1 MEQRNATPAQERP
14 AKKQKI
20 SEPKKPTKAEL
31 MMAKMGY
38 KKGQGLGKNNDG
50 VTTHLEVKAR
60 KDQGPRQTRD
70 DLDEDSGSKG
80 FKTQQVFDITG
91 GLRKEG
97 TDHGRF
103 GEPSKVIVAVGC
115 LDGVD
120 MSKDSDR
127 DDGGIRQEI
136 GDMFNEKVRSS
147 YTLTLAVAN
156 EMQFGKISRIHV
168 DLSNAARPVYIQFED
183 ALCALNVSP
192 PIYFRLYLN

>member
-1 MEQRNATPAQERP
+1 VLYDRPAAEKKKNAGSNEERP

-20 SEPKKPTKAEL
+20 NEPKKPSKAEL

-38 KKGQGLGKNNDG
+38 KKGQGLGKNSDG

-60 KDQGPRQTRD
+60 KDQGPRTTRD
-70 DLDEDSGSKG
+70 ELDEDSGSKG

-91 GLRKEG
+91 GLRKQG
-97 TDHGRF
+97 PDHGRF

-120 MSKDSDR
+120 MAKDQER

-136 GDMFNEKVRSS
+136 GDTFNQKVC
-147 YTLTLAVAN
+147 L
-156 EMQFGKISRIHV
+156 I
-168 DLSNAARPVYIQFED
+168 
-183 ALCALNVSP
+183 
-192 PIYFRLYLN
+192 